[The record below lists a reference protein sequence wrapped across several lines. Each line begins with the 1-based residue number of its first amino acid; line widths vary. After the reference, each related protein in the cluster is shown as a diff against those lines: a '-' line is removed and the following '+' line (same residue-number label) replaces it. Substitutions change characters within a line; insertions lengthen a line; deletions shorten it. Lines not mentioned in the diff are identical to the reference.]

1 MSYYIRILGT
11 QDPDIHLDDI
21 SEELD
26 AEALEAQFGV
36 PKNEKPEKWTAFEL
50 KNAKGKLLATVER
63 NPVTAEGI
71 GREELDEFKQSILE
85 FQPASAAKW
94 LHNFF
99 DQVKVI
105 YAIELLPIGLEPEN
119 YHIITTTQGVIW
131 ELVNGILQADEEGFT
146 NEEGYHI
153 LWQFPD
159 DADGEWNCAVLND
172 KGEWEN
178 FNMDLADEKQR
189 AEFKAGK
196 VPAGAKRLK

>member
-26 AEALEAQFGV
+26 AEALSAQFGV

-50 KNAKGKLLATVER
+50 KNEKGKLLATVER
-63 NPVTAEGI
+63 NPVGTEGI

-94 LHNFF
+94 LNDFF
-99 DQVKVI
+99 DKVKVI
-105 YAIELLPIGLEPEN
+105 YAMELMPIGMEAEN

-159 DADGEWNCAVLND
+159 DADGEWNCAVLNE

-189 AEFKAGK
+189 EEFKAGK
-196 VPAGAKRLK
+196 VPAAAKKLK